1 MLKNSY
7 WTLWLFALRFSRDDL
22 EGEWVDFPG
31 IHCASRIINE
41 EFKREIKIM
50 AYVKREL
57 QFNTDD
63 RIAQLLLFPYT
74 KGKAAPVE
82 RTGGFTLENVC
93 SGK

>member
-1 MLKNSY
+1 
-7 WTLWLFALRFSRDDL
+7 
-22 EGEWVDFPG
+22 
-31 IHCASRIINE
+31 
-41 EFKREIKIM
+41 M